1 MQIDYIDTLT
11 LLVPADLSNDA
22 MTHFDRG
29 LKKLLTEDPQ
39 TIAFDTSQLKYVTS
53 SHIKLLW
60 QIYNICLDA
69 GVTMKLKSPS
79 PGLVRVLKVLDLY
92 ELLTENF
99 ESMRP
104 QLRKAVRIES
114 GEIPPPYADEFRAD
128 SRSIDEA
135 LEGFLK
141 FLRRFTLPEVVIF
154 ELRTVFYE
162 VATNIRSHAQMG
174 DDDLVVFTARF
185 EGSKLIMVFADS
197 GIPFDQ
203 ISSTLDFD
211 PQTASKN
218 GQTRGLGLTLVR
230 RLTDKMSY
238 VRMNDVINV
247 LTLEKK
253 WGP

>member
-1 MQIDYIDTLT
+1 MQIDHVVTPT
-11 LLVPADLSNDA
+11 LLVPADLSDNA
-22 MTHFDRG
+22 VTRFDGR
-29 LKKLLTEDPQ
+29 LKELLAKSPMS
-39 TIAFDTSQLKYVTS
+39 IAFDVSQLENVTS

-60 QIYNICLDA
+60 QAYHVCLDA
-69 GVTMKLKSPS
+69 GVTMKLKSLS

-92 ELLTENF
+92 ELLAEDH

-104 QLRKAVRIES
+104 QLRKAVRIKPR
-114 GEIPPPYADEFRAD
+114 GVPPPYADEFPTD

-141 FLRRFTLPEVVIF
+141 YLRRFTLPEVVIF

-162 VATNIRSHAQMG
+162 VAANIRSYARMG
-174 DDDLVVFTARF
+174 DDDIVVFSARV

-197 GIPFDQ
+197 GVPFDPK
-203 ISSTLDFD
+203 STTVDFD
-211 PQTASKN
+211 PRTASKN
-218 GQTRGLGLTLVR
+218 GQTRGFGLTLVR

-253 WGP
+253 WN